1 MPVLAAFCE
10 NGWDL
15 QPQACGG
22 PQEWAFGEHYE
33 SKTVSFKLR
42 QVIFFKFANF
52 EPPIDE
58 RDRSLAIRIFEE
70 GLNSNGDCVS
80 GNVIYPKA
88 LVIRGFIGNDVRKAV
103 TVDETRI
110 PSGEDPSGPQEWAST

>member
-52 EPPIDE
+52 EPDY
-58 RDRSLAIRIFEE
+58 AH
-70 GLNSNGDCVS
+70 
-80 GNVIYPKA
+80 
-88 LVIRGFIGNDVRKAV
+88 
-103 TVDETRI
+103 
-110 PSGEDPSGPQEWAST
+110 